1 MALVGN
7 IIWFILVG
15 WWSFLLYGLCGVLCC
30 ITIIGIPIGK
40 SLFQYAKLM
49 ALPFGKVIVKE
60 TDINGV
66 ENVSAVRRVCGVI
79 ANILWLP
86 FGICFFLGNIL
97 VMIASAITII
107 GIPNA
112 IVIAKSC
119 KFMLWPVGAK
129 VITKDEW
136 ETIRMQNAMNTAN
149 APVNTSAI
157 AQNSNAAETQQTSQ
171 STAAPNQ
178 TMEHLKQS
186 GAQTLDSLKEN
197 SGKAAA
203 AIAATSA
210 AGMSALQQKRQENT
224 EKAVA
229 KGADVSFDEVMDQ
242 LEAKVYKNT
251 AMSWVMTFLEYIA
264 AAVVVICMIA
274 GMIYCGRFGGKIM
287 PYGALYGIA
296 SALPVVFVVS
306 ILGVIKRNH
315 LFVAVLLG
323 VETLAVLLMGI
334 LGFGFRTL
342 TFMSLVGVLVW
353 YIPAFV
359 TKTQLPSFQKKAG
372 TTGNVSP
379 ASTLAGTTAS
389 TVTGT
394 TATHFCAQCGTKITG
409 NVKFCPKCG
418 ANQGN

>member
-1 MALVGN
+1 MALLGN
-7 IIWFILVG
+7 IIWFVLVG
-15 WWSFLLYGLCGVLCC
+15 WWSFLLYALCGVLCC

-60 TDINGV
+60 TDIKGV

-86 FGICFFLGNIL
+86 FGICFFLGNIA

-107 GIPNA
+107 GIPQA

-119 KFMLWPVGAK
+119 KFLLWPIGAK

-136 ETIRMQNAMNTAN
+136 ETIRIQNTMNPGNVPMNT
-149 APVNTSAI
+149 PAI
-157 AQNSNAAETQQTSQ
+157 AQNENAADTQQPGQ
-171 STAAPNQ
+171 EAAAPNQ

-197 SGKAAA
+197 GGKAAA

-210 AGMSALQQKRQENT
+210 AGMSAIKQKRQEST

-229 KGADVSFDEVMDQ
+229 RGADVSFDEVMDQ

-264 AAVVVICMIA
+264 AAVLVICMIA
-274 GMIYCGRFGGKIM
+274 GMIYFGRLGSFYGGLYIL
-287 PYGALYGIA
+287 YGALYGIA
-296 SALPVVFVVS
+296 SAIPVMLAAGV
-306 ILGVIKRNH
+306 LGVIKRSH
-315 LFVAVLLG
+315 IFVAVILG
-323 VETLAVLLMGI
+323 VETLTVLLMGI

-342 TFMSLVGVLVW
+342 TFISLAGVLVW
-353 YIPAFV
+353 YILTFV
-359 TKTQLPSFQKKAG
+359 TKAQIPAFPKKAAKAE
-372 TTGNVSP
+372 NVSP
-379 ASTLAGTTAS
+379 VSTETVAEAS
-389 TVTGT
+389 
-394 TATHFCAQCGTKITG
+394 HFCAQCGTKITG
-409 NVKFCPKCG
+409 SMKFCPKCG
-418 ANQGN
+418 ANQES

>member
-1 MALVGN
+1 MALLGN

-15 WWSFLLYGLCGVLCC
+15 WWSFLLYGLCGVVCC

-60 TDINGV
+60 TDIKGV

-136 ETIRMQNAMNTAN
+136 KTIRIQNTMNTAN
-149 APVNTSAI
+149 ASVNTSAI
-157 AQNSNAAETQQTSQ
+157 AQNSNAAEARKTAQ

-186 GAQTLDSLKEN
+186 GAQSLDSLKEN

-210 AGMSALQQKRQENT
+210 AGMAALQQKRQENT

-229 KGADVSFDEVMDQ
+229 KDADVSFDEVMDQ

-264 AAVVVICMIA
+264 AAVVVICMII
-274 GMIYCGRFGGKIM
+274 GMIYFGRFAYAFGGLYILR
-287 PYGALYGIA
+287 GALYGIV
-296 SALPVVFVVS
+296 STLPIVFVASV
-306 ILGVIKRNH
+306 LGVIKRNH
-315 LFVAVLLG
+315 LFVAILLG

-342 TFMSLVGVLVW
+342 TFLSLAGVLVW
-353 YIPAFV
+353 YILTFV
-359 TKTQLPSFQKKAG
+359 TKTQMPAFQKKAA
-372 TTGNVSP
+372 TTENVSP
-379 ASTLAGTTAS
+379 APAATE
-389 TVTGT
+389 TVTS
-394 TATHFCAQCGTKITG
+394 HFCAQCGTKITG

>member
-264 AAVVVICMIA
+264 AAVVVICMII
-274 GMIYCGRFGGKIM
+274 GMIYFGRFGYAFGRLYILR
-287 PYGALYGIA
+287 GALYGIV
-296 SALPVVFVVS
+296 STLPIVFVASV
-306 ILGVIKRNH
+306 LGVIKRNH
-315 LFVAVLLG
+315 LFVAILLG

-342 TFMSLVGVLVW
+342 TFLSLAGVLVW
-353 YIPAFV
+353 YILTFV
-359 TKTQLPSFQKKAG
+359 TKTQMPAFQKKAA

-379 ASTLAGTTAS
+379 APAATE
-389 TVTGT
+389 TVTS
-394 TATHFCAQCGTKITG
+394 HFCAQCGTKITG

-418 ANQGN
+418 ASQGN

>member
-1 MALVGN
+1 MALIGN
-7 IIWFILVG
+7 IIWFILAG
-15 WWSFLLYGLCGVLCC
+15 WWNFLVYGLCGVLCC
-30 ITIIGIPIGK
+30 ITIIGIPVGK

-60 TDINGV
+60 TDIKGT
-66 ENVSAVRRVCGVI
+66 ENVSTVRKVCGVI
-79 ANILWLP
+79 ANIIWLP
-86 FGICFFLGNIL
+86 FGIGFFLGNIAL
-97 VMIASAITII
+97 MILSAITII
-107 GIPNA
+107 GIPQA
-112 IVIAKSC
+112 VVIAKSC
-119 KFMLWPVGAK
+119 KFLLWPIGAK
-129 VITKDEW
+129 VITKEEW
-136 ETIRMQNAMNTAN
+136 ENIRIQKAVDAN
-149 APVNTSAI
+149 MPAI
-157 AQNSNAAETQQTSQ
+157 AQNSNAVETQQTTQ
-171 STAAPNQ
+171 STAAHNQ

-203 AIAATSA
+203 AIVATSA
-210 AGMSALQQKRQENT
+210 AGMSALQQKRQEST

-274 GMIYCGRFGGKIM
+274 GMIYFGRFQYVYGGRYIL
-287 PYGALYGIA
+287 YGALYGIV
-296 SALPVVFVVS
+296 STIPIVFAAGV
-306 ILGVIKRNH
+306 LGMIKRNH
-315 LFVAVLLG
+315 LFVAILLG

-342 TFMSLVGVLVW
+342 TFLSLAGVLVW
-353 YIPAFV
+353 YVLTFV
-359 TKTQLPSFQKKAG
+359 TKTQMPAFQKKAA
-372 TTGNVSP
+372 TAENVSP
-379 ASTLAGTTAS
+379 AVAATE
-389 TVTGT
+389 TVTS
-394 TATHFCAQCGTKITG
+394 HFCAQCGTKITG